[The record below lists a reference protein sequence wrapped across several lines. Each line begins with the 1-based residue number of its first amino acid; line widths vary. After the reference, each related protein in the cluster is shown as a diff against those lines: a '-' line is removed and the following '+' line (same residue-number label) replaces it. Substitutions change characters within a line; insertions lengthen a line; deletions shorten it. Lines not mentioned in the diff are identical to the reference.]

1 MPTVPYCPRNQYSKK
16 QGLVLTLIKNQEG
29 QIGKKIILHKNKIKI
44 KLTVLQGMT
53 HRPKLTNTLA
63 VNTKLYSNNNKFKV
77 CKFGRKGNVGGKYYN
92 LNGVNFVSG

>member
-1 MPTVPYCPRNQYSKK
+1 MIGFKIN
-16 QGLVLTLIKNQEG
+16 KNFS
-29 QIGKKIILHKNKIKI
+29 KKIILHKKNLKM
-44 KLTVLQGMT
+44 LTDLQGMT